1 VEVVTPEEYRGAVQG
16 DLNSRRGQIVAI
28 DIRGGAQIVTAE
40 VSLAEM
46 FGYVG
51 AVRSITQGR
60 ATYTMQFSHY
70 DQVPESVSS
79 KIVAS

>member
-1 VEVVTPEEYRGAVQG
+1 M
-16 DLNSRRGQIVAI
+16 AI
-28 DIRGGAQIVTAE
+28 DVRGGAQVITAE

-60 ATYTMQFSHY
+60 STYTMQFSHY
-70 DQVPESVSS
+70 DRVPESVS
-79 KIVAS
+79 KAIVAS